1 MTCRKTK
8 TNLDLLKRING
19 KEKEKKR
26 GTTTTKERKK
36 TKAKL

>member
-8 TNLDLLKRING
+8 TNLERLKQINE

-26 GTTTTKERKK
+26 VTTTTKERKK
-36 TKAKL
+36 TKAEL